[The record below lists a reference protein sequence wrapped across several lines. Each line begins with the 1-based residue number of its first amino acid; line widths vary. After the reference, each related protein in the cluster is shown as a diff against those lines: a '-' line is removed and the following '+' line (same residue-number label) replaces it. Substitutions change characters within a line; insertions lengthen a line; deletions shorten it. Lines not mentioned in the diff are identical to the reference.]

1 MVKRGEKF
9 PEEDVKHSEESP
21 GVVDDG
27 ETLERRLPPKHREIL
42 GGAIPREAFSRRELQ
57 WTEEEGGASVIRR
70 QFAQIENAGQRGERT
85 TISATVGDIRNLT
98 DKDGN
103 RLWSVIDRPTLEN
116 PAHAEIQREPLGA
129 MPGRLERDRF
139 LEAWHGAGALLE
151 SLRNKDPHG
160 KPELKFVPGT
170 GVEIHWRSGDDG
182 SLARIIQVESVFEA
196 VRAYIAAG
204 IVPKEK
210 GPEELCRLKRCLES
224 NLPCSQNPGSG
235 AKPTWF

>member
-9 PEEDVKHSEESP
+9 PEENIKHSEESP
-21 GVVDDG
+21 GVVDDD

-42 GGAIPREAFSRRELQ
+42 RGAIPREAFSRRELQ
-57 WTEEEGGASVIRR
+57 WTEEEGGASVVRR

-103 RLWSVIDRPTLEN
+103 RLWSVIDRPTPEN
-116 PAHAEIQREPLGA
+116 SAHAEIQREPLGT
-129 MPGRLERDRF
+129 MPGRAERDRF
-139 LEAWHGAGALLE
+139 LEAWQGAGALLE
-151 SLRNKDPHG
+151 ILRGNDPRG
-160 KPELKFVPGT
+160 MPELKLVPGT
-170 GVEIHWRSGDDG
+170 GIEIHWRSGDDG

-204 IVPKEK
+204 IVPEEK
-210 GPEELCRLKRCLES
+210 GPEALSRLKRCLES
-224 NLPCSQNPGSG
+224 DLPYGQNPDSG
-235 AKPTWF
+235 TKPT